1 MGQILKKRRRSIMN
15 MKRIIASVLALVM
28 CFALAACGKEKDS
41 EKGSYKD
48 AIENLI
54 AVTYELKSA
63 KIKDLAPKDVW
74 DCLLEAEDV
83 TMDDVKEAF
92 EDTYSKERYEEQ
104 FGSNF
109 KASYD
114 ILEKEKVDSD
124 ELDDFKDY
132 VEEEFGI
139 SGSKVKSSYSL
150 EVEFTL
156 EGSEDS
162 TSFEQ
167 ECYAVQIGS
176 DWYLLD
182 EDGDFYA
189 ESLVGFLF

>member
-1 MGQILKKRRRSIMN
+1 MN

-92 EDTYSKERYEEQ
+92 EDTYSKERYEKQ

-182 EDGDFYA
+182 EDGDFYV

>member
-1 MGQILKKRRRSIMN
+1 MN

-92 EDTYSKERYEEQ
+92 EDTYSKERYEKQ

-139 SGSKVKSSYSL
+139 SGSKVKSGYSL